1 MNGAAEKGKSPSN
14 ERDPAQEHN
23 IKNGFSTV
31 SEAGKSEDAA
41 PNISKTRI
49 TQPEP
54 RDRASEVPKAT
65 NESASW
71 LNWFSKSEI
80 ATEDETSMAHRDDDA
95 SSVDKNR
102 PQSHILETPQD
113 APTLPKQRRN
123 SDPSPVAPN
132 AQQEEA
138 PRSWLSL
145 WGNASTQT
153 NSSSSASAVGLAC
166 NPQSESNGTESQNG
180 QLFDADLGPVSLSQ
194 RSQQSG
200 DGTKSSYGWA
210 FWSKDQPKGDE
221 GKTQPGNEFGEL
233 ALAGSSSQSK
243 PETAVLDEARGI
255 PNKVGKRQK
264 PQSLEI
270 ANDSK
275 KPQGI
280 GDDAQKKTKPQVIP
294 LAPKITSKVD
304 AIAKAK
310 RMPENL
316 LLPSFRNT
324 YTTVERPSLI
334 QQISRFLQ
342 ISSSSKP
349 KHVNIVQNPPR
360 IKRALAIVCLIHYFL
375 AGISSTWLMHLFRA
389 FMATFLRH

>member
-1 MNGAAEKGKSPSN
+1 MVATTTKLHITSNAKSSMNGAAEKGKSPKN
-14 ERDPAQEHN
+14 EKDPAQEQN
-23 IKNGFSTV
+23 IKNGFSRV

-41 PNISKTRI
+41 PNISKTRV

-71 LNWFSKSEI
+71 LNWFSKSET
-80 ATEDETSMAHRDDDA
+80 ATDNETSMAHRDDDA

-102 PQSHILETPQD
+102 PQSHISTLQD
-113 APTLPKQRRN
+113 ASTVPKQRRN
-123 SDPSPVAPN
+123 SDPSPVSPN

-153 NSSSSASAVGLAC
+153 KSSSSASAIGLAC
-166 NPQSESNGTESQNG
+166 NPQSESIGTESQNG
-180 QLFDADLGPVSLSQ
+180 NLFDADLGPVSLSQ
-194 RSQQSG
+194 HSQQSG
-200 DGTKSSYGWA
+200 DGAKSSYGWA

-233 ALAGSSSQSK
+233 ALAGSSSQLK
-243 PETAVLDEARGI
+243 PEIAVVDEARGI
-255 PNKVGKRQK
+255 PNKVGKRQE
-264 PQSLEI
+264 PQSLET

-280 GDDAQKKTKPQVIP
+280 GDDAQKKPKPQVIP

-304 AIAKAK
+304 ANAKAK

-324 YTTVERPSLI
+324 YTTVERPGLI

-349 KHVNIVQNPPR
+349 KHVNIVQHPPR
-360 IKRALAIVCLIHYFL
+360 IKRALAIV
-375 AGISSTWLMHLFRA
+375 S
-389 FMATFLRH
+389 